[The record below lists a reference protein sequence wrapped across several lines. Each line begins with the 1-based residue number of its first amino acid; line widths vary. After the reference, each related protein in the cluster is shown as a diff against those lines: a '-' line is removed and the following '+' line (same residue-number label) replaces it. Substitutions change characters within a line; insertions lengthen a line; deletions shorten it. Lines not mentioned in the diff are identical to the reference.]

1 MAGPAGLRRSA
12 FTQRLTRYM
21 PLTPGERDA
30 IERLE
35 RRERRVAAG
44 TRVITEGAE
53 NNALYIV
60 QHGWL
65 HSATSLKSGSRQ
77 ITGFH
82 YAGDLVGISSI
93 AWSIAAATLTTIEDC
108 ILFEIAKEEL
118 GRVFAAQPRLAGL
131 LYAIAAAEGVA
142 ANDRLTSV
150 GRMGADTRLATLLL
164 DMLARLRASAG
175 GVIDSFELPL
185 TQTDIGDAAGLTK
198 VHVNRTL
205 RSMEE
210 RGWIER
216 HGKRLRI
223 KDERKLSG
231 EVGFVDRYSEVATDW
246 LPPPPNVPQGVLETA

>member
-1 MAGPAGLRRSA
+1 
-12 FTQRLTRYM
+12 M
-21 PLTPGERDA
+21 PLTAGERDA

-35 RRERRVAAG
+35 RRERRAPAG
-44 TRVITEGAE
+44 TRVIVEGSE
-53 NNALYIV
+53 NSALFII

-65 HSATSLKSGSRQ
+65 HSAISLKSGSRQ

-82 YAGDLVGISSI
+82 YAGDLVGTSSI
-93 AWSIAAATLTTIEDC
+93 AWNVAAATLTTIEDC
-108 ILFEIAKEEL
+108 ILFELSKDEL
-118 GRVFAAQPRLAGL
+118 GQVFAAQPRLAGL

-150 GRMGADTRLATLLL
+150 GRMGADARLATLLL

-175 GVIDSFELPL
+175 GVVDSFDLPL

-216 HGKRLRI
+216 HGKRVRI

-231 EVGFVDRYSEVATDW
+231 EVGFVDRYAEVATDW
-246 LPPPPNVPQGVLETA
+246 LPSPSAAPQSMLMPA

>member
-1 MAGPAGLRRSA
+1 MAGPVTMRRSA
-12 FTQRLTRYM
+12 FTLRLARQL
-21 PLTPGERDA
+21 PLTGGERDA

-35 RRERRVAAG
+35 RRERRVPAG
-44 TRVITEGAE
+44 TRVISEGGQ
-53 NNALYIV
+53 NNALFIV

-65 HSATSLKSGSRQ
+65 HSATNLKSGSRQ
-77 ITGFH
+77 ITKFH
-82 YAGDLVGISSI
+82 YAGDLIGTSSI
-93 AWSIAAATLTTIEDC
+93 AWSIAAATITAIEDC
-108 ILFEIAKEEL
+108 ILFELSKEEL
-118 GRVFAAQPRLAGL
+118 GRVFAQQPRLAGL
-131 LYAIAAAEGVA
+131 LYAIAAAESVA

-175 GVIDSFELPL
+175 GVVDSFELPL

-216 HGKRLRI
+216 QGKRVRI
-223 KDERKLSG
+223 KDEKGLSA
-231 EVGFVDRYSEVATDW
+231 ETGFVDRYAEVATDW
-246 LPPPPNVPQGVLETA
+246 LPPPGVAMMAAG